1 MGNFQ
6 SGAKARLISIGGTLS
21 AAYLITSNFSH
32 ICGDPLSFSKEV
44 RHAR

>member
-21 AAYLITSNFSH
+21 AAYLVTSDFSH
-32 ICGDPLSFSKEV
+32 ICDEPLSFSKEV
-44 RHAR
+44 RYAF